1 MAYFF
6 KGNPMSALIDAAK
19 AIQEFSD
26 KSLTQKIWELET
38 SFQGKDGQQV
48 SDILPQIAI
57 DRNLL
62 IAGITLKQ
70 VAGQI
75 NVLIH
80 TVGILLSLP
89 HILEEGE
96 VIEELSLGAGNTGR
110 NFDLAT
116 NRRIAEFKFIHW
128 RGCAESI
135 RQNSLFKDF
144 FYLAE
149 YETKKERYL
158 YVIGDHHP
166 LRFLNGGRALNSILT
181 KDQKLRES
189 FSNLYGTKYSTVDE
203 YYRFRKDRIHL
214 VDINE
219 FIPEFGETF
228 EFDD

>member
-1 MAYFF
+1 
-6 KGNPMSALIDAAK
+6 MSALIDAAK

-48 SDILPQIAI
+48 ADFLPQIAI

-80 TVGILLSLP
+80 AVGILLSLP
-89 HILEEGE
+89 HILDEGE

-110 NFDLAT
+110 PFDLAT

-128 RGCAESI
+128 RGGAESI

-158 YVIGDHHP
+158 YIIGDHHP
-166 LRFLNGGRALNSILT
+166 LRFLNGGRALSSIFT
-181 KDQKLRES
+181 KDQKLRGS
-189 FSNLYGTKYSTVDE
+189 FSDLYGATYSTVGE

-214 VDINE
+214 VDINK

-228 EFDD
+228 EFDE

>member
-1 MAYFF
+1 
-6 KGNPMSALIDAAK
+6 MSTLIDAAK

-48 SDILPQIAI
+48 ADILPQIAL

-62 IAGITLKQ
+62 IAGITLKH

-80 TVGILLSLP
+80 AIGILLSLP

-96 VIEELSLGAGNTGR
+96 VIEELSLGAGNAGR
-110 NFDLAT
+110 HFDLET
-116 NRRIAEFKFIHW
+116 NRRIAEFKFINW
-128 RGCAESI
+128 RGGAESI

-158 YVIGDHHP
+158 YVIGALHP
-166 LRFLNGGRALNSILT
+166 LRFLNGGRALSSILT

-189 FSNLYGTKYSTVDE
+189 FSNLYGATYSTVGE
-203 YYRFRKDRIHL
+203 YYRYRKDRIHL
-214 VDINE
+214 EDINII
-219 FIPEFGETF
+219 IPEFGETF
-228 EFDD
+228 EFDE